1 MPDEKEQ
8 GDPNKD
14 TMTTPG
20 EGDASEML
28 PTVGGYEDSD
38 EPTPDTETETAKTDT
53 KEETVSADTETETGD
68 DDPELAQLRE
78 YGLDV
83 TYKNVPA
90 ALAGIKEKDRYIEEQ
105 RVTHREQLA
114 ANQQLRDTLQ
124 RAYENRPAAEPRSSE
139 DVAELF
145 ATDPEAA
152 LQKMGF
158 VNREQIA
165 PFIRQVQSVQTRLEH
180 QAFVGAVGQYDDLK
194 DVKAHLQARG
204 VPPDRGVS
212 PMWDAMDDIYRNSP
226 SLSGADMIDLIPI
239 LYDAAKSRLTTGAK
253 VDKVPDSK
261 KRGASTTSGG
271 RGTRRPSG
279 DQPDWDNMTE
289 QEIFDLHKEAGL
301 IS

>member
-1 MPDEKEQ
+1 MPEDEKEQ
-8 GDPNKD
+8 GDPNKE
-14 TMTTPG
+14 TMITPG

-28 PTVGGYEDSD
+28 PSVGGYGDSE
-38 EPTPDTETETAKTDT
+38 EPTPDTETETAK
-53 KEETVSADTETETGD
+53 ADTEDETAKDDTETDTGE
-68 DDPELAQLRE
+68 DDPELAQLQE

-83 TYKNVPA
+83 TYKSVPA

-105 RVTHREQLA
+105 RVMHREQLA

-124 RAYENRPAAEPRSSE
+124 RAYGDHQPAAVSE
-139 DVAELF
+139 DMGELF
-145 ATDPEAA
+145 ATDPEKA

-158 VNREQIA
+158 VNREQIT
-165 PFIRQVQSVQTRLEH
+165 PFIQKVQSVQARLEH

-194 DVKAHLQARG
+194 DVKAHLQTRG

-253 VDKVPDSK
+253 VSKVPASK

-271 RGTRRPSG
+271 RGGRRPSG
-279 DQPDWDNMTE
+279 DEPDWDNMTE
-289 QEIFDLHKEAGL
+289 QEIYDLHKEKGL